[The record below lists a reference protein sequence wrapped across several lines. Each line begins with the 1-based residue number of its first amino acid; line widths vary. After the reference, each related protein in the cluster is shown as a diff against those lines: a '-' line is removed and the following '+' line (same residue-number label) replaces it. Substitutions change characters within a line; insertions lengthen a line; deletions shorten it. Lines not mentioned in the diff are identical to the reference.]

1 MNAPLKKTNVHIIT
15 SLNALDVVPHF
26 NKLGNIFVYKSNR
39 TTGATYAVKFAEA
52 VFNIRMTATVAWNS
66 FLFVVFDKLFKAI
79 LLNLVRRGF
88 YSSTDCAEKN
98 IANNKRR
105 DADKDDFTGA

>member
-1 MNAPLKKTNVHIIT
+1 M
-15 SLNALDVVPHF
+15 
-26 NKLGNIFVYKSNR
+26 
-39 TTGATYAVKFAEA
+39 VKFAEA
-52 VFNIRMTATVAWNS
+52 VFNIRTTTTVAWNS

-98 IANNKRR
+98 IANNKHS
-105 DADKDDFTGA
+105 DANKDNLTGA